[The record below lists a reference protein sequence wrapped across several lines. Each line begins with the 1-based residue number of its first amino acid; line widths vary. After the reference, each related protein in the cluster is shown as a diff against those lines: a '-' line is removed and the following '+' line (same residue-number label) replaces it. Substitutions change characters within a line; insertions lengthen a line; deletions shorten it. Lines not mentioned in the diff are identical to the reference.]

1 MISGTLQKKRAAR
14 GARSGSLE
22 AGLLSRRSV
31 EDGPMLTVL
40 CACGFFTNPHVPI
53 IDPIEALGRIAS
65 LFVGGVI
72 FAAILLKIRK

>member
-1 MISGTLQKKRAAR
+1 
-14 GARSGSLE
+14 
-22 AGLLSRRSV
+22 
-31 EDGPMLTVL
+31 MLTAL
-40 CACGFFTNPHVPI
+40 RARGFFTNPHVPI

>member
-1 MISGTLQKKRAAR
+1 
-14 GARSGSLE
+14 
-22 AGLLSRRSV
+22 
-31 EDGPMLTVL
+31 MLTAL
-40 CACGFFTNPHVPI
+40 RACGFFTNPHVPI